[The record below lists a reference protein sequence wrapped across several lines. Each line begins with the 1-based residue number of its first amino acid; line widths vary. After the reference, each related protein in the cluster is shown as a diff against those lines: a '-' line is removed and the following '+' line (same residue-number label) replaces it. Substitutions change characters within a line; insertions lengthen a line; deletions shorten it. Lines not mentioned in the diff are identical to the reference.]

1 MNLGRIHIL
10 ILKNLK
16 MKNIKLITLVAFLTV
31 STAAM
36 AQPGFAGDVGDAP
49 IPGIALAIAA
59 AIGLGVVKLKR
70 NK

>member
-1 MNLGRIHIL
+1 
-10 ILKNLK
+10 
-16 MKNIKLITLVAFLTV
+16 MKNIKLIAVIAFLTV

-36 AQPGFAGDVGDAP
+36 AQPVFDTDVPDEAP

-59 AIGLGVVKLKR
+59 AIGVGVVKLRR

>member
-1 MNLGRIHIL
+1 
-10 ILKNLK
+10 

>member
-1 MNLGRIHIL
+1 
-10 ILKNLK
+10 
-16 MKNIKLITLVAFLTV
+16 MKNIKLLALIAFLTV
-31 STAAM
+31 STTAM
-36 AQPGFAGDVGDAP
+36 AQTAPGFGATLDDTGAP